1 VGPVKLWGVG
11 VRGGSGASEKCRGAK
26 ADFNATTGKWVGEG
40 NLKGPDGFGGKV
52 CGGFRQ

>member
-1 VGPVKLWGVG
+1 VG